1 MNRDIH
7 LADII
12 ALFMGKFFERRIN
25 NMSDIINIFFISVFV
40 AHMIIPFFLNGWI
53 NKWTNGIGW
62 GLAILWFLMYQY
74 GG

>member
-1 MNRDIH
+1 
-7 LADII
+7 
-12 ALFMGKFFERRIN
+12 
-25 NMSDIINIFFISVFV
+25 MSDIINIFFISVFV